1 MLKSEIIENGSSY
14 TINIENDDILI
25 TITYIDS
32 WYDYQWNMVHKKMEN
47 VNSDFSEENTNEW
60 KNGGILIPA
69 SNEIY
74 PYFLELL
81 DNFSKGKKAKY
92 VEEYGIYFNEDIYK
106 NIYDAE
112 NETITWSTDEYR
124 EDDKDDNNFQIIKT
138 LDGIKIVFNYVHRST
153 VRVCTNGSRCGDFYI
168 PFTQLSGN
176 LRFALKSKGKC
187 KTLKIR

>member
-1 MLKSEIIENGSSY
+1 MVKSEIIENGGSY

-32 WYDYQWNMVHKKMEN
+32 WYDYQWSMVHKKMEN

-60 KNGGILIPA
+60 KNWGILIPA

-81 DNFSKGKKAKY
+81 DNFSKGEKAKY
-92 VEEYGIYFNEDIYK
+92 VEEYGIYFNEDTYK

-112 NETITWSTDEYR
+112 NETITWSTDEYH

-153 VRVCTNGSRCGDFYI
+153 VRVCTNGSRHGDFYI

-176 LRFALKSKGKC
+176 LRSALKSKGKC